1 MADFKTHLTG
11 GIVVG
16 ATFSAISFI
25 SFEMN
30 IVQSFA
36 VFTMGL
42 LGGILP
48 DLDSDSG
55 KPLALISGM
64 LSVLFPALLLTQI
77 SSETSFTPE
86 FLISYFAFSYFV
98 INYIFCELIKKMTK
112 HRGIMH
118 SIPFAFLCAEIAY
131 LLFYPSGQNM
141 TTMAALSIFF
151 GCIIHL
157 ILDELNAFYF
167 KFGFI
172 PLLNKSSGTALKL
185 YSKDIFPNFLIF
197 SFVLLMT
204 IIIILKHKV

>member
-30 IVQSFA
+30 IIQSFA

-55 KPLALISGM
+55 KPIALISGM

-77 SSETSFTPE
+77 SYETSFTPE

-118 SIPFAFLCAEIAY
+118 SIPFSFLCAEIAY

-172 PLLNKSSGTALKL
+172 PMLKKSSGTALKL
-185 YSKDIFPNFLIF
+185 YSKDIFPNFMIF

-204 IIIILKHKV
+204 IIIILTHKI

>member
-1 MADFKTHLTG
+1 MADFKTHMIG
-11 GIVVG
+11 GVIVG
-16 ATFSAISFI
+16 SGFATISFI

-64 LSVLFPALLLTQI
+64 LSVLLPALLLSQI
-77 SSETSFTPE
+77 SSENSLSPE
-86 FLISYFAFSYFV
+86 FLISYFTFCYLV
-98 INYIFCELIKKMTK
+98 INYIICELIKKMTI

-118 SIPFAFLCAEIAY
+118 SIPFSFLCAEIAY
-131 LLFYPSGQNM
+131 LLFYSSGQSM
-141 TTMAALSIFF
+141 TTMAALAIFS

-157 ILDELNAFYF
+157 VLDELNAFYF

-172 PLLNKSSGTALKL
+172 PMLNKSSGTALKL
-185 YSKDIFPNFLIF
+185 YSKDFFPNFVIF
-197 SFVLLMT
+197 TSLLGITTM
-204 IIIILKHKV
+204 IVFMQN

>member
-1 MADFKTHLTG
+1 MADFKTHVAG
-11 GIVVG
+11 GIMVG
-16 ATFSAISFI
+16 AGFSATSLIYFD
-25 SFEMN
+25 MN

-64 LSVLFPALLLTQI
+64 LSVLFPALLLNQI
-77 SSETSFTPE
+77 PAENSLSTE
-86 FLISYFAFSYFV
+86 FLISYFTFCYLV
-98 INYIFCELIKKMTK
+98 INYIICELIKKMTI

-118 SIPFAFLCAEIAY
+118 SIPFSFLCAEIVY
-131 LLFYPSGQNM
+131 LLFYSSGQSM
-141 TTMAALSIFF
+141 MTMAALSVFF
-151 GCIIHL
+151 GCIMHL

-172 PLLNKSSGTALKL
+172 PMLKKSSGTALKL
-185 YSKDIFPNFLIF
+185 YSKDIFPNFIIF
-197 SFVLLMT
+197 SMVLLMT
-204 IIIILKHKV
+204 IMIILTHKV

>member
-16 ATFSAISFI
+16 ATFSAISFV

-30 IVQSFA
+30 IIQSFA

-64 LSVLFPALLLTQI
+64 LSVLFPALLLSQI

-86 FLISYFAFSYFV
+86 LLISYFAFCYFV

-141 TTMAALSIFF
+141 TTMAALSVFF

-172 PLLNKSSGTALKL
+172 PMLNKSSGTALKL
-185 YSKDIFPNFLIF
+185 YSKDIFSN
-197 SFVLLMT
+197 V
-204 IIIILKHKV
+204 IILTSLTAVTAMIVFMQNY

>member
-141 TTMAALSIFF
+141 TTMAALSVFF

>member
-1 MADFKTHLTG
+1 MYAI
-11 GIVVG
+11 GI
-16 ATFSAISFI
+16 
-25 SFEMN
+25 
-30 IVQSFA
+30 
-36 VFTMGL
+36 
-42 LGGILP
+42 ILP

-77 SSETSFTPE
+77 SSKTSFTPE

-172 PLLNKSSGTALKL
+172 PMLNKSSGTALKL
-185 YSKDIFPNFLIF
+185 YSKDLFSNLILF
-197 SFVLLMT
+197 TSLVGITT
-204 IIIILKHKV
+204 IIVLIHN